1 MHKHPKSAGATARIV
16 ACLLAT
22 ALCIVSK
29 GHDNDYSCS

>member
-1 MHKHPKSAGATARIV
+1 MHKHPKSAGATARIL

-29 GHDNDYSCS
+29 GYDNGYSFS